1 MVNSKL
7 KPDID
12 YNESKKLNVED
23 EGFATYVYE
32 TDLLETRV
40 VIGTGKIKYTYTGK
54 DIFYYLIYLMHD
66 DTIVS
71 QIGVL
76 ELSKDDVTKFVIDDT
91 VDVEKFVKDGNSL
104 LLYTFVT
111 KEFLQGKANA
121 SQNNTFK
128 ANATE
133 ANATEANATEAN
145 ATEANAT
152 EANATEADES
162 LKEEAEA
169 ADADAEADV
178 TQLHFKSNPSSSSS
192 VKPTIQGELFEE
204 IVNVDI
210 PDLLKEETK
219 AEADKL
225 KNKSANA
232 NWVQKFMKNDN
243 YRLQS
248 LPKDGDSFFST
259 ILYAFKQI
267 GKKTTIEKLRN
278 IVAEAATLQLLE
290 NYSSMY
296 TSLNNE
302 IADNEHKISVI
313 KKHIAETKER
323 YKNTNDIATNKN
335 LLEQI
340 NRFKE
345 DAKVFQKHIA
355 NVQPKIERFKFM
367 KDVHSLQQLRAK
379 LLESSYLADEFA
391 ISKVEE
397 KLNIKMII
405 MSKDKFDDGDEDS
418 VMMCAGANGDVT
430 KPEYYIL
437 VSFDGTHYDL
447 VSYKDKKILKF
458 SEIPYYIKILVVNKC
473 IERNAGVFHLVSDFR
488 DFQTK
493 FGIDPVNNSY
503 ESATVVSELYDDT
516 VHFMFYINSANSK
529 PGKGSGEKVD
539 NKRSLLF
546 KDLEL
551 VMNWRRQLDD
561 EFASPFMLDNKQWQ
575 TVEHYYQ
582 ASKFKKGFPDFYA
595 TFSLDSG
602 SEISSDVKKAK
613 AAGGKSGRFEKMLMR
628 PNHIK
633 LDADFYGGRD
643 IVERTKAVKAK
654 FEQNEDL
661 KKTLLSTKKAKLLH
675 FVRGS
680 EPEIDTVLM
689 QVRQGF

>member
-23 EGFATYVYE
+23 EGFSTYVYE

-66 DTIVS
+66 DAIVS

-104 LLYTFVT
+104 LLYNFVT
-111 KEFLQGKANA
+111 KEFLQGKAKASEATAFKASETNAFNA
-121 SQNNTFK
+121 S
-128 ANATE
+128 
-133 ANATEANATEAN
+133 
-145 ATEANAT
+145 
-152 EANATEADES
+152 
-162 LKEEAEA
+162 EAEA
-169 ADADAEADV
+169 KAKAKEEEEEDADADADV
-178 TQLHFKSNPSSSSS
+178 TQLHFKNNPSSSSL
-192 VKPTIQGELFEE
+192 KPIIQGELFEE

-219 AEADKL
+219 ADADKL

-430 KPEYYIL
+430 KPEYYML
-437 VSFDGTHYDL
+437 VSFDGTYYDL

>member
-66 DTIVS
+66 DAIVS

-91 VDVEKFVKDGNSL
+91 VDVEKFIKDGNSL
-104 LLYTFVT
+104 LLYNFVT
-111 KEFLQGKANA
+111 KEFLQGKA
-121 SQNNTFK
+121 K
-128 ANATE
+128 AEE
-133 ANATEANATEAN
+133 ANATEASQT
-145 ATEANAT
+145 
-152 EANATEADES
+152 
-162 LKEEAEA
+162 LKEEIEEDP
-169 ADADAEADV
+169 ADADADADV

-204 IVNVDI
+204 IANADI

-219 AEADKL
+219 ADADKL

-551 VMNWRRQLDD
+551 AMNWRRQLDD

>member
-54 DIFYYLIYLMHD
+54 DIFYYLIYLMRD

-111 KEFLQGKANA
+111 KEFLQGKAE
-121 SQNNTFK
+121 
-128 ANATE
+128 E

-152 EANATEADES
+152 EANATEAS
-162 LKEEAEA
+162 QTLKEED
-169 ADADAEADV
+169 ADADADV
-178 TQLHFKSNPSSSSS
+178 TQLHFKSNPSSSS

-204 IVNVDI
+204 ISNADI

-219 AEADKL
+219 ADADKL

-551 VMNWRRQLDD
+551 AMNWRRQLDD
-561 EFASPFMLDNKQWQ
+561 EFANPFMLDNKQWQ

>member
-128 ANATE
+128 
-133 ANATEANATEAN
+133 
-145 ATEANAT
+145 ANAT

>member
-66 DTIVS
+66 DAIEA

-91 VDVEKFVKDGNSL
+91 VDVEKFIKVGNSL
-104 LLYTFVT
+104 LLYNFVT
-111 KEFLQGKANA
+111 KEFLQGKAKA
-121 SQNNTFK
+121 SQNNAFK
-128 ANATE
+128 
-133 ANATEANATEAN
+133 
-145 ATEANAT
+145 
-152 EANATEADES
+152 ADES
-162 LKEEAEA
+162 LKEEEEIEEDP
-169 ADADAEADV
+169 ADADADV
-178 TQLHFKSNPSSSSS
+178 TQLHFKSNPSSSPS

-210 PDLLKEETK
+210 PDILKEETK
-219 AEADKL
+219 ADADKL

-529 PGKGSGEKVD
+529 PGKGSGEKID
-539 NKRSLLF
+539 NKHSLLF

-613 AAGGKSGRFEKMLMR
+613 SAGGKSGRFEKMLMR

>member
-23 EGFATYVYE
+23 EGFATYLYE

-66 DTIVS
+66 DAIVS

-91 VDVEKFVKDGNSL
+91 VDVEKFIKDGNSL

-121 SQNNTFK
+121 EEANASQNNAFK
-128 ANATE
+128 ADATEANAKAANATE
-133 ANATEANATEAN
+133 ASQT
-145 ATEANAT
+145 
-152 EANATEADES
+152 
-162 LKEEAEA
+162 LKEEIEEDPSD
-169 ADADAEADV
+169 ADADADV

-204 IVNVDI
+204 IANADI

-219 AEADKL
+219 ADADKL

-561 EFASPFMLDNKQWQ
+561 EFANPFMFDNKQWQ

>member
-1 MVNSKL
+1 MVNSKI
-7 KPDID
+7 KPGIN

-32 TDLLETRV
+32 TDLLDTRV
-40 VIGTGKIKYTYTGK
+40 FIGTGKIKYTYTGK
-54 DIFYYLIYLMHD
+54 DVFYYLIYLIKDGAMN
-66 DTIVS
+66 S

-76 ELSKDDVTKFVIDDT
+76 ELSKDDVAEYALEDNI
-91 VDVEKFVKDGNSL
+91 DVEKFVKEGGSL
-104 LLYTFVT
+104 LLYDFVT
-111 KEFLQGKANA
+111 KEFLENRVSSESHSHSQSPSQSA
-121 SQNNTFK
+121 SQST
-128 ANATE
+128 
-133 ANATEANATEAN
+133 
-145 ATEANAT
+145 
-152 EANATEADES
+152 S
-162 LKEEAEA
+162 LEDSVKEDKEDDD
-169 ADADAEADV
+169 DADDIKDV
-178 TQLHFKSNPSSSSS
+178 TELHFKHNPSS
-192 VKPTIQGELFEE
+192 VKENNDVSGEIFEE
-204 IVNVDI
+204 IVNADI

-219 AEADKL
+219 ADADKL
-225 KNKSANA
+225 KNKTANL

-248 LPKDGDSFFST
+248 LSKDGDSFFST

-278 IVAEAATLQLLE
+278 IVAEAANLKLLE

-296 TSLNNE
+296 TALNNE
-302 IADNEHKISVI
+302 LSDNEHKISVI
-313 KKHIAETKER
+313 KKHITETKER

-355 NVQPKIERFKFM
+355 NLQPKIERFKFM
-367 KDVHSLQQLRAK
+367 KDVHTLQQLRAK
-379 LLESSYLADEFA
+379 LLESSYWADEFA

-437 VSFDGTHYDL
+437 VSFDGTYYDL

-503 ESATVVSELYDDT
+503 ESAAVISELFDDA

-529 PGKGSGEKVD
+529 PGKGSGEKTD
-539 NKRSLLF
+539 NKHSLLF

-551 VMNWRRQLDD
+551 ISGWRRQLDD
-561 EFASPFMLDNKQWQ
+561 EFVNPFMLDNKQWQ

-595 TFSLDSG
+595 SFSLDSG

-643 IVERTKAVKAK
+643 VVERTNAVKAK

-689 QVRQGF
+689 KVRFDMQH

>member
-54 DIFYYLIYLMHD
+54 DIFYYLIYLMRD
-66 DTIVS
+66 DAIVS

-91 VDVEKFVKDGNSL
+91 VDVEKFVQGGNSL

-111 KEFLQGKANA
+111 KEFLQEKANTSEASQTNAFKA
-121 SQNNTFK
+121 SQNNAF
-128 ANATE
+128 NA
-133 ANATEANATEAN
+133 
-145 ATEANAT
+145 
-152 EANATEADES
+152 S
-162 LKEEAEA
+162 EAEA
-169 ADADAEADV
+169 EAEAKAKEDDADADADV
-178 TQLHFKSNPSSSSS
+178 TQLHFKNNPSSS
-192 VKPTIQGELFEE
+192 VKPIIAGELFEE
-204 IVNVDI
+204 IANADI

-290 NYSSMY
+290 SYSSMY

-302 IADNEHKISVI
+302 IADNEHKIGVI

-379 LLESSYLADEFA
+379 LLESSYMADEFA

-397 KLNIKMII
+397 KLNVKLIVL
-405 MSKDKFDDGDEDS
+405 SKDKFDDGDEDS

-430 KPEYYIL
+430 KPEYYML
-437 VSFDGTHYDL
+437 VSFDGTYYDL

-503 ESATVVSELYDDT
+503 ESATVISELYDDT

-551 VMNWRRQLDD
+551 MMNWRRQLDD
-561 EFASPFMLDNKQWQ
+561 EFASPFMLDSKQWQ

>member
-54 DIFYYLIYLMHD
+54 DIFYYLIYLMRD

-111 KEFLQGKANA
+111 KEFLQGKAE
-121 SQNNTFK
+121 
-128 ANATE
+128 E

-152 EANATEADES
+152 EASQT
-162 LKEEAEA
+162 LKEED
-169 ADADAEADV
+169 ADADADV
-178 TQLHFKSNPSSSSS
+178 TQLHFKSNPSSSS

-204 IVNVDI
+204 ISNADI

-219 AEADKL
+219 ADADKL

-551 VMNWRRQLDD
+551 AMNWRRQLDD
-561 EFASPFMLDNKQWQ
+561 EFANPFMLDNKQWQ

>member
-12 YNESKKLNVED
+12 YNESTKLNVED

-66 DTIVS
+66 DAIVS

-121 SQNNTFK
+121 EEANASQNNAFK
-128 ANATE
+128 ADAFKADATEANAKAANATE
-133 ANATEANATEAN
+133 ASQT
-145 ATEANAT
+145 
-152 EANATEADES
+152 
-162 LKEEAEA
+162 LKEEIEEDPSD
-169 ADADAEADV
+169 ADADADV

-204 IVNVDI
+204 IANADI
-210 PDLLKEETK
+210 SDLLKEETK
-219 AEADKL
+219 ADADKL

-551 VMNWRRQLDD
+551 AMNWRRQLDD

-643 IVERTKAVKAK
+643 VVERTKAVKAK

>member
-1 MVNSKL
+1 MVNSKI
-7 KPDID
+7 KPGIN

-32 TDLLETRV
+32 TDLLDTRV
-40 VIGTGKIKYTYTGK
+40 FIGTGKIKYTYTGK
-54 DIFYYLIYLMHD
+54 DVFYYLIYLIKDGAMN
-66 DTIVS
+66 S

-76 ELSKDDVTKFVIDDT
+76 ELSKDDVAEYALEDNI
-91 VDVEKFVKDGNSL
+91 DVEKFVKEGGSL
-104 LLYTFVT
+104 LLYDFVT
-111 KEFLQGKANA
+111 KEFLENRVSSESHSHSQSPSQSA
-121 SQNNTFK
+121 SQST
-128 ANATE
+128 
-133 ANATEANATEAN
+133 
-145 ATEANAT
+145 
-152 EANATEADES
+152 S
-162 LKEEAEA
+162 LEDSVKEDKEDDD
-169 ADADAEADV
+169 DADDIKDV
-178 TQLHFKSNPSSSSS
+178 TELHFKHNPSS
-192 VKPTIQGELFEE
+192 VKENNDVSGEIFEE
-204 IVNVDI
+204 IVNADI

-219 AEADKL
+219 ADADKL
-225 KNKSANA
+225 KNKTANL

-248 LPKDGDSFFST
+248 LSKDGDSFFST

-278 IVAEAATLQLLE
+278 IVAEAANLKLLE

-296 TSLNNE
+296 TALNNE
-302 IADNEHKISVI
+302 LSDNEHKISVI
-313 KKHIAETKER
+313 KKHITETKER

-355 NVQPKIERFKFM
+355 NLQPKIERFKFM

-379 LLESSYLADEFA
+379 LLESSYWADEFA

-437 VSFDGTHYDL
+437 VSFDGTYYDL

-503 ESATVVSELYDDT
+503 ESAAVISELFDDA

-529 PGKGSGEKVD
+529 PGKGSGEKTD
-539 NKRSLLF
+539 NKHSLLF

-551 VMNWRRQLDD
+551 ISGWRRQLDD
-561 EFASPFMLDNKQWQ
+561 EFVNPFMLDNKQWQ

-595 TFSLDSG
+595 SFSLDSG

-643 IVERTKAVKAK
+643 VVERTNAVKAK

-680 EPEIDTVLM
+680 EPEIDTVVMKMRFDLSKN
-689 QVRQGF
+689 

>member
-1 MVNSKL
+1 MVNSKI
-7 KPDID
+7 KPGIN

-32 TDLLETRV
+32 TDLLDTRV
-40 VIGTGKIKYTYTGK
+40 FIGTGKIKYTYTGK
-54 DIFYYLIYLMHD
+54 DVFYYLIYLIKDGAMN
-66 DTIVS
+66 S

-76 ELSKDDVTKFVIDDT
+76 ELSKDDVAEYALEDNI
-91 VDVEKFVKDGNSL
+91 DVEKFVKEGGSL
-104 LLYTFVT
+104 LLYDFVT
-111 KEFLQGKANA
+111 KEFLENRVSSESHSHSQSPSQSA
-121 SQNNTFK
+121 SQST
-128 ANATE
+128 
-133 ANATEANATEAN
+133 
-145 ATEANAT
+145 
-152 EANATEADES
+152 S
-162 LKEEAEA
+162 LEDSVKEDKEDDD
-169 ADADAEADV
+169 DADDIKDV
-178 TQLHFKSNPSSSSS
+178 TELHFKHNPSS
-192 VKPTIQGELFEE
+192 VKENNDVSGEIFEE
-204 IVNVDI
+204 IVNADI

-219 AEADKL
+219 ADADKL
-225 KNKSANA
+225 KNKTANL

-248 LPKDGDSFFST
+248 LSKDGDSFFST

-278 IVAEAATLQLLE
+278 IVAEAANLKLLE

-296 TSLNNE
+296 TALNNE
-302 IADNEHKISVI
+302 LSDNEHKISVI
-313 KKHIAETKER
+313 KKHITETKER

-355 NVQPKIERFKFM
+355 NLQPKIERFKFM

-379 LLESSYLADEFA
+379 LLESSYWADEFA

-437 VSFDGTHYDL
+437 VSFDGTYYDL

-503 ESATVVSELYDDT
+503 ESAAVISELFDDA

-529 PGKGSGEKVD
+529 PGKGSGEKTD
-539 NKRSLLF
+539 NKHSLLF

-551 VMNWRRQLDD
+551 ISGWRRQLDD
-561 EFASPFMLDNKQWQ
+561 EFVNPFMLDNKQWQ

-595 TFSLDSG
+595 SFSLDSG

-643 IVERTKAVKAK
+643 VVERTNAVKAK

-689 QVRQGF
+689 KVRFDMQH

>member
-66 DTIVS
+66 DAIVS

-121 SQNNTFK
+121 EAK
-128 ANATE
+128 ATE
-133 ANATEANATEAN
+133 ASQT
-145 ATEANAT
+145 
-152 EANATEADES
+152 
-162 LKEEAEA
+162 LKEEEEEVA
-169 ADADAEADV
+169 ADADADADV

-204 IVNVDI
+204 ISNADI

-219 AEADKL
+219 ADADKL

-561 EFASPFMLDNKQWQ
+561 EFANPFMLDNKQWQ

>member
-1 MVNSKL
+1 MVNSKI
-7 KPDID
+7 KPGIN

-32 TDLLETRV
+32 TDLLDTRV
-40 VIGTGKIKYTYTGK
+40 FIGTGKIKYTYTGK
-54 DIFYYLIYLMHD
+54 DVFYYLIYLIKDGAMN
-66 DTIVS
+66 S

-76 ELSKDDVTKFVIDDT
+76 ELSKDDVAEYALEDNI
-91 VDVEKFVKDGNSL
+91 DVEKFVKEGGSL
-104 LLYTFVT
+104 LLYDFVT
-111 KEFLQGKANA
+111 KEFLENRVSSESHSHSQSPSQSA
-121 SQNNTFK
+121 SQST
-128 ANATE
+128 
-133 ANATEANATEAN
+133 
-145 ATEANAT
+145 
-152 EANATEADES
+152 S
-162 LKEEAEA
+162 LEDSVKEDKEDDD
-169 ADADAEADV
+169 DADDIKDV
-178 TQLHFKSNPSSSSS
+178 TELHFKHNPSS
-192 VKPTIQGELFEE
+192 VKENNDVSGEIFEE
-204 IVNVDI
+204 IVNADI

-219 AEADKL
+219 ADADKL
-225 KNKSANA
+225 KNKTANL

-248 LPKDGDSFFST
+248 LSKDGDSFFST

-278 IVAEAATLQLLE
+278 IVAEAANLKLLE

-296 TSLNNE
+296 TALNNE
-302 IADNEHKISVI
+302 LSDNEHKISVI
-313 KKHIAETKER
+313 KKHITETKER

-355 NVQPKIERFKFM
+355 NLQPKIERFKFM

-379 LLESSYLADEFA
+379 LLESSYWADEFA

-437 VSFDGTHYDL
+437 VSFDGTYYDL

-503 ESATVVSELYDDT
+503 ESAAVISELFDDA

-529 PGKGSGEKVD
+529 PGKGSGEKTD
-539 NKRSLLF
+539 NKHSLLF

-551 VMNWRRQLDD
+551 ISGWRRQLDD
-561 EFASPFMLDNKQWQ
+561 EFVNPFMLDNKQWQ

-595 TFSLDSG
+595 SFSLDSG

-643 IVERTKAVKAK
+643 VVERTNAVKAK